1 MSVIYLVHPLVL
13 QVMKLR
19 NLLTIALGMF
29 FFPAVASAQPPSF
42 AWSWQQS
49 RLGNSQCVRRATV
62 VFSQLGFRNIDT
74 VGDTADTSI
83 YATNGD
89 YTGVVRCITRQRMVI
104 FLVTGPEGGRASF
117 LETRLSESF

>member
-1 MSVIYLVHPLVL
+1 M
-13 QVMKLR
+13 
-19 NLLTIALGMF
+19 
-29 FFPAVASAQPPSF
+29 
-42 AWSWQQS
+42 
-49 RLGNSQCVRRATV
+49 RRATV

-83 YATNGD
+83 YATNED